1 LSATAPAESLPIL
14 KLRHGE
20 DRRLRAGHL
29 WVFSNEIDIKA
40 TPLTGL
46 EPGGLVR
53 VVTERDHFMGYAYAN
68 PATLIAARIVS
79 RSAAHPVGPALFDE
93 RLRRALALRERLFTH
108 SSYRW
113 VFGESD
119 GLPGLVLDRFG
130 DVVVGQI
137 ATLGMQRLKGEIE
150 AAVRRVLAPAVLYW
164 KNDSGARAL
173 ENLPAELELAWG
185 EAPAA
190 LQVVESLAD
199 GRALHYRAPFT
210 GGQKTGWFF
219 DQAVNRAA
227 LARYV
232 APGARVLDVCSYA
245 GAWAVTAMAAGAA
258 AATCVDS
265 SQAAL
270 DQALA
275 NGAANGFPI
284 TARRGDAFDVLAA
297 LAAEGERFDLVILD
311 HDAELDG
318 ESETGS
324 VDIEDHHT
332 LNRSTAFTAELV
344 LLVGRPGVKGV
355 NDLIRLI
362 DCYVELG
369 VPRDR
374 LVPVVNLAPRS
385 PASRAA
391 TTRALAELTRPVDT
405 AGTPCAAPLF
415 VRNIRSME
423 EVHRSAGRLPDALT
437 QPLARAVRRLLLDV
451 GVRNHSTATTAHPI
465 RPGDL
470 GVDDGRAHRGISHH
484 RSTTRS
490 DVA

>member
-1 LSATAPAESLPIL
+1 MSDRFVVLGLARSRQRWFSELARWSTNAVIPVEYVKCLTADEARAVIGSGRRLSAVLIDAGVPRFDRELIALATAVGAATVVVNDPAVQRDWESLGCAAMLSSEFGPEDL
-14 KLRHGE
+14 LAALTRH
-20 DRRLRAGHL
+20 
-29 WVFSNEIDIKA
+29 
-40 TPLTGL
+40 
-46 EPGGLVR
+46 
-53 VVTERDHFMGYAYAN
+53 
-68 PATLIAARIVS
+68 
-79 RSAAHPVGPALFDE
+79 AHPVDRSQRRVGRATLTGETEVASAPLIGVTGPGGTGASTIAMGLAQGLGQLQPD
-93 RLRRALALRERLFTH
+93 RRVALA
-108 SSYRW
+108 
-113 VFGESD
+113 D
-119 GLPGLVLDRFG
+119 
-130 DVVVGQI
+130 
-137 ATLGMQRLKGEIE
+137 
-150 AAVRRVLAPAVLYW
+150 
-164 KNDSGARAL
+164 GARAGDMAMYHDVGDVIPG
-173 ENLPAELELAWG
+173 LPELV
-185 EAPAA
+185 EAHRTDQPDPDEIRRMLFSIDERTYHLLLGQRRARDAAAMRPGSVRAA
-190 LQVVESLAD
+190 LQGLQRS
-199 GRALHYRAPFT
+199 
-210 GGQKTGWFF
+210 
-219 DQAVNRAA
+219 
-227 LARYV
+227 
-232 APGARVLDVCSYA
+232 
-245 GAWAVTAMAAGAA
+245 
-258 AATCVDS
+258 
-265 SQAAL
+265 
-270 DQALA
+270 
-275 NGAANGFPI
+275 
-284 TARRGDAFDVLAA
+284 
-297 LAAEGERFDLVILD
+297 FDLVILD

-324 VDIEDHHT
+324 VDIEDHHA

-470 GVDDGRAHRGISHH
+470 GVDDRRAHRGISHH